1 MRLCRKRGL
10 TRVERRHWWP
20 LLVIFLASLFV
31 TEPVP
36 AQEPAGGW
44 EGSLQALWLKKDRGD
59 RVMLAEERSGQA
71 NGALLQR
78 LTSRSLGNGYEP
90 GLRVGLIFHCT
101 TDRTAFELAYF
112 GLHDWVD
119 SAALANSDPEALSPN
134 RLFSPGLNGSDAN
147 AAFDV
152 IERIKVKLSSDLHS
166 AEFNIRHLLGN
177 DATTLLAGIRYLS
190 FDEDLRIAAEG
201 QSIEGEP
208 ASDRTRVRARNHLL
222 GVQGGAGHRL
232 AWQQWRLDLA
242 AKAGLFA
249 NFNSQQIDQAGI
261 AGDGSD
267 RIDLEGDEVSLAGVI
282 DADLGLRLMILENV
296 CLRAGY
302 QLLVVAGLAEAPD
315 QLALL
320 GDAAHFS
327 APVRDSSAGTN
338 DEGTVVFHGP
348 HLGLDI
354 RW

>member
-1 MRLCRKRGL
+1 MRICLRRGFTEVKRRYGRQFL
-10 TRVERRHWWP
+10 SV
-20 LLVIFLASLFV
+20 LLAALFV
-31 TEPVP
+31 TGPAL

-44 EGSLQALWLKKDRGD
+44 EGSLQALWLKRDQGD
-59 RVMLAEERSGQA
+59 RIMLAEERAGQ
-71 NGALLQR
+71 NGGALLQR
-78 LTSRSLGNGYEP
+78 LTTGSLDAGHEP
-90 GLRVGLIFHCT
+90 GLRIALLFPCTARTGL
-101 TDRTAFELAYF
+101 EVAYF
-112 GLHDWVD
+112 GLHDWSD
-119 SAALANSDPEALSPN
+119 SAALSNSDPEALSPN

-152 IERIKVKLSSDLHS
+152 IERIQVRLSSDLHS
-166 AEFNIRHLLGN
+166 FEVNLRHRLGN

-190 FDEDLRIAAEG
+190 FDEDLRIAAGG

-208 ASDRTRVRARNHLL
+208 ASDRTRVKARNHLL
-222 GVQGGAGHRL
+222 GVQGGAGHHL
-232 AWQQWRLDLA
+232 AWQPWRLDLA

-249 NFNSQQIDQAGI
+249 NVNSQEIDQAGI
-261 AGDGSD
+261 AEDGSD
-267 RIDLEGDEVSLAGVI
+267 RIDLEGDEVSLAGVV
-282 DADLGLRLMILENV
+282 DAGIGLRLLLLENV

-327 APVRDSSAGTN
+327 APVRDSSAGTSH
-338 DEGTVVFHGP
+338 DGTVIFHGP
-348 HLGLDI
+348 HVGLDI